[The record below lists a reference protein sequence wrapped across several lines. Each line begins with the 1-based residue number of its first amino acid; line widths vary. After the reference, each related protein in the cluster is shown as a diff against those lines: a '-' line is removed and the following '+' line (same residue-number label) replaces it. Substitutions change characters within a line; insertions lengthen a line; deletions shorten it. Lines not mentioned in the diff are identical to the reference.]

1 MELIKLHPNAQ
12 TPTLG
17 SEGAAGYDIYMPE
30 DGELHAGAYHSQLT
44 RLGFAMK
51 VPAGHVA
58 LILPRSGA
66 GAKQGVEL
74 RNTCGVIDSD
84 YEGEW
89 MACIK
94 TKEGHELS
102 WKAGDRLLQFVIV
115 PCCQFEITEVKD
127 FSKKSDRGAG
137 GFGSTGQ

>member
-1 MELIKLHPNAQ
+1 MELIKLHPNAIL
-12 TPTLG
+12 PERG
-17 SEGAAGYDIYMPE
+17 SDGAGGYDIFMPE
-30 DGELHAGAYHSQLT
+30 AGGIDNGAYHAKLI

-51 VPAGHVA
+51 VPEGYVA
-58 LILPRSGA
+58 LLLPRSGA

-89 MACIK
+89 MASIK

-102 WKAGDRLLQFVIV
+102 WAAGERLLQFVIV
-115 PCCQFEITEVKD
+115 PCIAPAIEVVTE
-127 FSKKSDRGAG
+127 FSKKSERGAG

>member
-1 MELIKLHPNAQ
+1 MELIKLHPA
-12 TPTLG
+12 TILPERST
-17 SEGAAGYDIYMPE
+17 SGAGGFDIFMPE
-30 DGELHAGAYHSQLT
+30 AGSIENGAYHSKLV

-89 MACIK
+89 MAAIK
-94 TKEGHELS
+94 TKEGHELG
-102 WKAGDRLLQFVIV
+102 WAAGERLLQFIIV
-115 PCCQFEITEVKD
+115 PCVAPEIKVVGE
-127 FSKKSDRGAG
+127 FSKKSERGEG
-137 GFGSTGQ
+137 GFGSTGA